1 MDVVTPTREP
11 LRCPL
16 LVLFSSGIRRMLLRP
31 LAGVT
36 EMTSTRT
43 TRGASTRFSADAF
56 ISHSSANA
64 SLAARVEKRLER
76 ASLAAWLDRSEIHV
90 GALLRDELHDAIRQ
104 SRTFILLWS
113 KAASGSRWV
122 AAELITSVLLRR
134 FVIACAL
141 DETPLPQFLRGTIW
155 IDLRRSQTA
164 QLETLCRAVENA
176 PARPS
181 ALPPAMSAQ
190 SPELQKELNQVISR
204 QAREMAALNDWKIA
218 AARKLHSQVDTAV
231 RRMEKR
237 WRFDVQVQKVAA
249 YHRKNA
255 YMIKHWDAINGGQ
268 APNDP
273 LLLRAEQLF
282 FKTLFLN
289 PLDYEALNGLANI
302 VFFED
307 EQRAAAFFNDNAIR
321 LAQRAGVDYV
331 EAKQDREL
339 IRRSARG
346 S

>member
-1 MDVVTPTREP
+1 
-11 LRCPL
+11 
-16 LVLFSSGIRRMLLRP
+16 
-31 LAGVT
+31 
-36 EMTSTRT
+36 
-43 TRGASTRFSADAF
+43 
-56 ISHSSANA
+56 
-64 SLAARVEKRLER
+64 
-76 ASLAAWLDRSEIHV
+76 
-90 GALLRDELHDAIRQ
+90 
-104 SRTFILLWS
+104 
-113 KAASGSRWV
+113 
-122 AAELITSVLLRR
+122 
-134 FVIACAL
+134 
-141 DETPLPQFLRGTIW
+141 
-155 IDLRRSQTA
+155 
-164 QLETLCRAVENA
+164 
-176 PARPS
+176 
-181 ALPPAMSAQ
+181 MSAQ

-339 IRRSARG
+339 IRRSMRG